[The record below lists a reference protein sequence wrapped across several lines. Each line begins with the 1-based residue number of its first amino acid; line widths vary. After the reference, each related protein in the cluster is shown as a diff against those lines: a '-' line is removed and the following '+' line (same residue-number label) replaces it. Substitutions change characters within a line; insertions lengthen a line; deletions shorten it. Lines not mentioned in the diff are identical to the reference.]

1 MKRSSVRATLLLA
14 GEVFTPRRRIRRG
27 GLVIRGRKIFYAGSA
42 AGAFGFA
49 KRLHD
54 RSRAFE
60 LEVLEFPDDIAVP
73 GLVDIHL
80 HGGNGADFM
89 DGRPE
94 TAAAALAPHLR
105 DGTTSVLATVMTA
118 GHEDILRAIASVRR
132 AVEEKAVF
140 PEVLGIHLEGPYL
153 AREKAGAQPAAHIRP
168 FAPSEMKAYLDASRG
183 TVRIAT
189 LAPETKGSS
198 KLIALLKKRG
208 IVAAAGHSKA
218 TFAQARDGI
227 RRGIR
232 HGTHLFNAMSGV
244 FHRDPGL
251 AGALLLDD
259 AVSVE
264 LIADGFHVHPAVLEL
279 VLRLKPFRKVVL
291 VSDATRRAGL
301 ADRPLRTARGKLYG
315 SSITLIQAVRNLA
328 AWTRLPF
335 TEILAMATENPAEVV
350 GAEKRKGRLAR
361 GFDADIVLL
370 DRRLRVRKIF
380 LSGTELQK
388 KIYRNNITS
397 LTVSGECC

>member
-1 MKRSSVRATLLLA
+1 MKRESVRATLLLA
-14 GEVFTPRRRIRRG
+14 GEVYTPRRRIRRG
-27 GLVIRGRKIFYAGSA
+27 GLVIQGRKILYGGPA

-49 KRLHD
+49 ERLHD
-54 RSRAFE
+54 RSRAFA
-60 LEVLEFPDDIAVP
+60 LEVLEFADAIAVP

-94 TAAAALAPHLR
+94 AAAAALACHLR

-132 AVEEKAVF
+132 AVEAKTVL

-153 AREKAGAQPAAHIRP
+153 AKEKAGAQPAAHIRP
-168 FAPSEMKAYLDASRG
+168 FAASEMKAYLDASGG
-183 TVRIAT
+183 TIRVAT
-189 LAPETKGSS
+189 LAPEAGASS
-198 KLIALLKKRG
+198 SLIAFLKKRG
-208 IVAAAGHSKA
+208 IVAAAGHSNA
-218 TFAQARDGI
+218 TFAQAQDGI

-259 AVSVE
+259 GVSVE

-279 VLRLKPFRKVVL
+279 VLRLKPFGKVVL
-291 VSDATRRAGL
+291 VSDATRRTGR
-301 ADRPLRTARGKLYG
+301 ADRPLRTVEGKLYG

-335 TEILAMATENPAEVV
+335 AEILAMATEYPAAVA
-350 GAEKRKGRLAR
+350 GAGKRKGRLER
-361 GFDADIVLL
+361 GFDADILLL
-370 DRRLRVRKIF
+370 DRRLRLRKIF
-380 LSGTELQK
+380 LGGVEPHK
-388 KIYRNNITS
+388 KDIS
-397 LTVSGECC
+397 